1 MWLIS
6 VVMVRPML
14 VNYNWI
20 ILYHYVAMPNNLKL
34 RQLEGFVAAAD
45 RGSFA
50 AAASAMAMTPAAF
63 SQLVRELENT
73 IGMALFERTT
83 RRVELT
89 DAGQRLLASVRR
101 PLNDL
106 AEVNADMRALAGGLR
121 GKVAMSILHSLAF
134 GIGTKA
140 LAQLRRSH
148 PDINV
153 RMIED
158 QNEVL
163 IEKVR
168 SREVDMGLGM
178 FTHAHEDLEFQPMF
192 EDELVAVMPTAHP
205 LRRSRTINWA
215 QLAKTPLILL
225 PAKSSVRN
233 LVNAGLLVAGNPTHE
248 ITEVISM
255 VTALNMAQAG
265 FGITI
270 LPQLSLSSLKVAGMV
285 VRPIGEPRPRRKIG
299 LLRRANRPPSPA
311 EAQLAAALEK
321 AVAELPR

>member
-1 MWLIS
+1 
-6 VVMVRPML
+6 
-14 VNYNWI
+14 
-20 ILYHYVAMPNNLKL
+20 
-34 RQLEGFVAAAD
+34 
-45 RGSFA
+45 
-50 AAASAMAMTPAAF
+50 
-63 SQLVRELENT
+63 
-73 IGMALFERTT
+73 
-83 RRVELT
+83 
-89 DAGQRLLASVRR
+89 
-101 PLNDL
+101 
-106 AEVNADMRALAGGLR
+106 
-121 GKVAMSILHSLAF
+121 
-134 GIGTKA
+134 
-140 LAQLRRSH
+140 
-148 PDINV
+148 
-153 RMIED
+153 
-158 QNEVL
+158 
-163 IEKVR
+163 
-168 SREVDMGLGM
+168 
-178 FTHAHEDLEFQPMF
+178 MF